1 MTKVDI
7 GASTAGKPE
16 QLLLWAILIGFAWFV
31 LVRTGPE
38 SPPMLTPVPDWP
50 DAVVLVPPA
59 GIASSSKIDEWGAAN
74 NVEIRRYQA
83 GADLSNAQ
91 PWVQELYKLSDGN
104 QPCAVVSMGDS
115 VEIIPIADNL
125 LEELEG
131 LR

>member
-31 LVRTGPE
+31 LVRSGPE
-38 SPPMLTPVPDWP
+38 SPPMLTPIPAWP

-59 GIASSSKIDEWGAAN
+59 GIAGSSKIDEWGAAN

-104 QPCAVVSMGDS
+104 QPCAIVSMGDS
-115 VEIIPIADNL
+115 VEIIPIDDNL